1 MIDTHTHD
9 YLSKC
14 RLVPTF
20 TEANHLKL
28 FTQLLLMTT
37 SLKPRPVYKK
47 QVTRK
52 TKTMTEQT
60 STLQTLTKVQSH
72 HPDVQLIDRNAL
84 WEDLKNRIKINNYE
98 VSQAMKDLK
107 EVVDN
112 THKVALPYVDKA
124 VNKFNELRSQTK

>member
-1 MIDTHTHD
+1 M
-9 YLSKC
+9 
-14 RLVPTF
+14 
-20 TEANHLKL
+20 

-37 SLKPRPVYKK
+37 SLTPRPVYKK

-52 TKTMTEQT
+52 TKTMTEQS

-84 WEDLKNRIKINNYE
+84 WEDFKNRLKINNYE

-107 EVVDN
+107 EVVN
-112 THKVALPYVDKA
+112 ETHKVALPYVDKA
-124 VNKFNELRSQTK
+124 FNKFKEFTDK